1 MVRHLAQYDYS
12 SPEQFSPQVVA
23 TQVAQPK
30 EAPISVVPVAII
42 PSPTPVTAP
51 IAPKKLNA
59 PKPLTPLQMT
69 RDALD
74 TAESTTSL
82 SAKGLGDAGKLDV
95 TSQIVRM
102 LAALLLVL
110 SLILGAVK
118 LLRKFNLVPEA
129 NQATS
134 MDRSLIK
141 ASTPFG
147 TSPIANVL
155 IAGMK
160 KNEKTIAATD
170 QGKTTQILVDAPQTI
185 AGFKLLSSL
194 SLPGTQATIHLV
206 QASEKTL
213 VLATSASGGVSVL
226 TEVTSEGVER
236 QAESSSDLDGDF
248 EENDDDAVNAFA
260 EILRE
265 KAGLPSLSGR
275 PDILALDQVD
285 ARLSAT
291 QERLNARLKTGAEL
305 TSLSTPTSP
314 RRRTAKN
321 AQTKAVGV

>member
-1 MVRHLAQYDYS
+1 
-12 SPEQFSPQVVA
+12 
-23 TQVAQPK
+23 
-30 EAPISVVPVAII
+30 
-42 PSPTPVTAP
+42 
-51 IAPKKLNA
+51 
-59 PKPLTPLQMT
+59 
-69 RDALD
+69 
-74 TAESTTSL
+74 L